1 MKFSSVIISIISL
14 TVGTAIANPTRL
26 ENRQK
31 APGVGDPNAQCDGK
45 HDCCFSSEA
54 ACFRQYGTLSGNIYC
69 PLHKYCATDYNIPRT
84 KCRPIPSISIDKPKP
99 LPSPP
104 HNPLNLPNKNNMI
117 PNPHHPLP
125 KSPTL
130 DHIQHPLP
138 FQQRRL
144 PILLNN
150 LNPLRQPLK
159 QPFPGTSVPP
169 RKQIRNPRALPSLC
183 ENMHIENPAA
193 LTNRIQRPARRPDV
207 ERHQRHGLHAQ
218 AHEARHR
225 HAPWPT
231 RASCAGRSAVGSW
244 VVVGG
249 WEGSLR
255 HVVVGVIGFE
265 EEEEEEEEE
274 RYRGVVCI
282 VRWCSEAEVGGFRPT
297 GLVAMPYSFQSG
309 SAERRLLRSLA
320 GRRDAARSPAHEL
333 RSSHAPELSPRLPY
347 GVARSHFAI
356 RQSNKAING
365 ANVIRAGRVCKFRQK
380 KAMARGVAMKDVKS
394 WTSLTPLVEK
404 FLIDKK
410 PRPRAH
416 AELWTRAHGTPRP
429 RPTEI
434 LVSSGR
440 AASGQGESSQLS
452 QHRQKLQT
460 NSPFPRARSL
470 RPYRTS
476 YHFRQRQSLPTPDE
490 PCSSSR
496 SNLSLPSP
504 SRILESKSAKMGK
517 LPTHLPRPTSLLA
530 HRPSLTTCSGTTSTT
545 SSPRIGLPIQ
555 QSRAATFIPR
565 PRRPYTFT
573 QLIQLSDGSTYTV
586 RTTSPSPL
594 VRSAKDSRNHAL
606 WQPSD
611 KSLKNVEV
619 DEAGKLAA
627 FRERFG
633 RGFDLA
639 AKKPTEEELN
649 AAAAAAAPAAPTSGA
664 AGKDAAGGKK
674 DAAAAAAPAKEA
686 AAPAQPAAIPEDDDI
701 FDMGDL
707 ISGYAAMQPQQAAK
721 EPPKKAAAPEKG
733 KKGKK

>member
-1 MKFSSVIISIISL
+1 MIHSISNLSL
-14 TVGTAIANPTRL
+14 PPSL
-26 ENRQK
+26 LSLYQ
-31 APGVGDPNAQCDGK
+31 
-45 HDCCFSSEA
+45 
-54 ACFRQYGTLSGNIYC
+54 TL
-69 PLHKYCATDYNIPRT
+69 PQ
-84 KCRPIPSISIDKPKP
+84 RPIPSISINKPKP

-104 HNPLNLPNKNNMI
+104 HNPLNLPNNNNMI

-138 FQQRRL
+138 LKQRRL

-159 QPFPGTSVPP
+159 QALASPSVPP
-169 RKQIRNPRALPSLC
+169 RKQIRNPRALPPLR
-183 ENMHIENPAA
+183 ENMHIEDPAA
-193 LTNRIQRPARRPDV
+193 LVNRIQRPARRPDV

-218 AHEARHR
+218 AHETRHR

-231 RASCAGRSAVGSW
+231 RAVCGRGDDDRVRYSPHHAAELCWEVGCG
-244 VVVGG
+244 VVGCCWG
-249 WEGSLR
+249 L
-255 HVVVGVIGFE
+255 VGFSAPC
-265 EEEEEEEEE
+265 
-274 RYRGVVCI
+274 R
-282 VRWCSEAEVGGFRPT
+282 RWCRWFRGGEVSRCRVYPSVVLGGRFE
-297 GLVAMPYSFQSG
+297 SG
-309 SAERRLLRSLA
+309 SAGGRLLRSLA

-333 RSSHAPELSPRLPY
+333 RSSHAPELSPKSLY
-347 GVARSHFAI
+347 GVARSRSRN
-356 RQSNKAING
+356 RQSNKAIDGATEIHAGLSSKESNG
-365 ANVIRAGRVCKFRQK
+365 SWRGYEGRQK
-380 KAMARGVAMKDVKS
+380 LDF
-394 WTSLTPLVEK
+394 LTPLKNSLSIRNHSSPGHTLRCGPARTELPGPDQPK
-404 FLIDKK
+404 FWFPQVARPAG
-410 PRPRAH
+410 PRKDSSPIRASIAKSFKQILLFAH
-416 AELWTRAHGTPRP
+416 ARRSPSARRTASASANPSPR
-429 RPTEI
+429 
-434 LVSSGR
+434 
-440 AASGQGESSQLS
+440 SSQSSFSPPIQLS
-452 QHRQKLQT
+452 
-460 NSPFPRARSL
+460 FPPPL
-470 RPYRTS
+470 LEPYET
-476 YHFRQRQSLPTPDE
+476 
-490 PCSSSR
+490 
-496 SNLSLPSP
+496 
-504 SRILESKSAKMGK
+504 SAKMGK
-517 LPTHLPRPTSLLA
+517 LPTHLPRPTSLLS
-530 HRPSLTTCSGTTSTT
+530 HRPSLTTSSCSGATLSA
-545 SSPRIGLPIQ
+545 SSPRIGSIQ

-649 AAAAAAAPAAPTSGA
+649 AAAAAAATSSAKDAGKGA
-664 AGKDAAGGKK
+664 AGKDAAATGK
-674 DAAAAAAPAKEA
+674 DAAAAAAPAKETA
-686 AAPAQPAAIPEDDDI
+686 KPAQPAATPEDDDI

-721 EPPKKAAAPEKG
+721 EPPKKVAAPEKG